1 MFTASAVGI
10 FNCQRV
16 QVESSNF
23 HNCTAL
29 KEKAVLQGSNSAG
42 LSLFY
47 NMNDTTNGRLV
58 YFNASLHAWI
68 RIKGCV
74 FTKNFAGHSKDI
86 PSQNQLEINQLINSV
101 TNTFVNSDRGGGL
114 GIFVRENYTNIS
126 ITIDS
131 CNFEDNFAY
140 LAGGGL
146 YVNSRGSEQRSL
158 TVNNCTF
165 TGNSVSRI
173 GVGGGMHVAIRVRG
187 SLNSPSQFHFR
198 CCHFVRNRAQY
209 GGGMNILQVYS
220 ESPGVLFSLTD
231 SYFKENEAHSTGSAV
246 AFSSQVIP
254 LQRNSSYLYQV
265 KGK

>member
-1 MFTASAVGI
+1 M
-10 FNCQRV
+10 
-16 QVESSNF
+16 
-23 HNCTAL
+23 L
-29 KEKAVLQGSNSAG
+29 LGSNSAG

-47 NMNDTTNGRLV
+47 NMNDTTSGRIV

-68 RIKGCV
+68 RIKGCI
-74 FTKNFAGHSKDI
+74 FTKNHVGLPRDTPNQH
-86 PSQNQLEINQLINSV
+86 QLEVNRLINNS

-114 GIFVRENYTNIS
+114 GIFVRQNYPNIF

-131 CNFEDNFAY
+131 CHFENNFAY

-158 TVNNCTF
+158 TVHNCTF

-187 SLNSPSQFHFR
+187 SLNSPNQFHFKYCR
-198 CCHFVRNRAQY
+198 FIRNRAQY

-220 ESPGVLFSLTD
+220 EGRGIQFSLTD
-231 SYFKENEAHSTGSAV
+231 SYFKENEAYGTGSAV
-246 AFSSQVIP
+246 AFFSQVIP
-254 LQRNSSYLYQV
+254 LHGETSYQYQV
-265 KGK
+265 KDK